1 VTAVI
6 INPTGD
12 GRHSVRFKYDPTVV
26 ATIKHTVPG
35 YARAWSAHTR
45 CWFIDPDW
53 SHVLAAELRRHG
65 HTVTGV
71 DEPPPRQVHHN
82 DANWAHA
89 LFRRC
94 GSARTEPVFKALTR
108 VLHPDVAITGDTT
121 LMRELIDARNEL
133 STEKGTTT

>member
-6 INPTGD
+6 INRSDD
-12 GRHSVRFKYDPTVV
+12 GRHSVRFRYDASVV
-26 ATIKHTVPG
+26 QLIKSTLPG

-71 DEPPPRQVHHN
+71 DQPPPRHAG
-82 DANWAHA
+82 DADWAKT
-89 LFRRC
+89 LFRRV
-94 GSARTEPVFKALTR
+94 GPARHGPIFKALSR
-108 VLHPDVAITGDTT
+108 VLHPDVAITGDTA

-133 STEKGTTT
+133 LTEKGTTT